1 MAIKT
6 ITFNYTGD
14 VQTFMI
20 PLNTKRII
28 IECWGASGG
37 GNYNLGGKGGY
48 VKGTWDYPPTNQ
60 TLYIYVGQ
68 VGQVLY
74 GGWNGGGSAAASN
87 GFGGGG
93 ASDVRTIGG
102 NWNDIS
108 SLSSRVIV
116 GAGGGGS
123 DDGLQGACGGN
134 GGGLIGSAGT
144 GGGCGGGASQIASAG
159 PNYGGFGYGGNGNNY
174 DSGGGGGGYYGGGA
188 SNGNNA
194 GGGGGSSYYGK
205 LLDPQ
210 TTVGINSGNGKV
222 VITYEEISYISFL
235 KKNDE
240 YYMPI
245 SKYFDPNTNT
255 FSSVTLADVI
265 NQINE
270 DPRLIEYNRLNN
282 TFSIDNK
289 IYTPFKLIDL
299 MQYQICLMPLNGT
312 ILSKISLSY
321 IPSEIAISKTNIKIK
336 ERYEP
341 NLYKLSPNDYI
352 SYLDIGTLDKT
363 KLDYYIEND
372 SDKSIIYK
380 NCSVLH
386 DDIVINNFYLNIKF
400 NSYDGLFNSITL
412 YGKSNDKYIKLKSTN
427 VDVYSKFNFE
437 MLISFKENYEE
448 VMVNMIEKQ
457 SLDYTI
463 DTLDKF

>member
-1 MAIKT
+1 M
-6 ITFNYTGD
+6 
-14 VQTFMI
+14 
-20 PLNTKRII
+20 
-28 IECWGASGG
+28 
-37 GNYNLGGKGGY
+37 
-48 VKGTWDYPPTNQ
+48 
-60 TLYIYVGQ
+60 
-68 VGQVLY
+68 
-74 GGWNGGGSAAASN
+74 
-87 GFGGGG
+87 
-93 ASDVRTIGG
+93 
-102 NWNDIS
+102 
-108 SLSSRVIV
+108 
-116 GAGGGGS
+116 
-123 DDGLQGACGGN
+123 QGACGGN
-134 GGGLIGSAGT
+134 GGGLSGNAGT
-144 GGGCGGGASQIASAG
+144 GCGCGGGASQISSAG

-174 DSGGGGGGYYGGGA
+174 DSGGGGSGYY
-188 SNGNNA
+188 
-194 GGGGGSSYYGK
+194 GGGGSSYYGK
-205 LLDPQ
+205 LLEPQ

-235 KKNDE
+235 KKNEE

-245 SKYFDPNTNT
+245 AKYFNPSTNT
-255 FSSVTLADVI
+255 FLPVTLVDVM

-270 DPRLIEYNRLNN
+270 DPSLIEYNHLNN
-282 TFSIDNK
+282 TFSIDTK

-299 MQYQICLMPLNGT
+299 MQYQLCLMPLNDAL
-312 ILSKISLSY
+312 LSKISLSY
-321 IPSEIAISKTNIKIK
+321 IPSETALSKTNIKIK
-336 ERYEP
+336 YEP

-372 SDKSIIYK
+372 SDKSVIYK

-386 DDIVINNFYLNIKF
+386 DDIAINNFYLNIKF

-412 YGKSNDKYIKLKSTN
+412 YGKNNDKYIKLKSTN

-448 VMVNMIEKQ
+448 VIVNMIEKQ